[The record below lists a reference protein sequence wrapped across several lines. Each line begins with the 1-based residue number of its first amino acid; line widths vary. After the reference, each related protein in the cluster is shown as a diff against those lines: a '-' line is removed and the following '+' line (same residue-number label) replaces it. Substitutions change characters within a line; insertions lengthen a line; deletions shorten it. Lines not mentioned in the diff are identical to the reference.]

1 MDRIEVDPPVRQRR
15 QLLLGALALAAGGAG
30 TGCATT
36 AIKGDLR
43 TEWRAMPI
51 PDADVMPKLDPDA
64 VNRRTRVVVFQP
76 QDSQAN
82 RGAGLAAVAAGA
94 LQGVL
99 GKGGVELIDRSMAG
113 KLNDEL
119 RLAEMRG
126 TAAAAYGG
134 PDVADFAIT
143 VAMGTAGGGSKY
155 NEGFS
160 FKDKKGQ
167 TITIPPSWTH
177 NATSTMTVRVYE
189 LPSLRLVQSI
199 PVDASTSNTGQSGQA
214 SQAQVAVLM
223 RTATE
228 NGINS
233 KRNDILNEF
242 SPKGYVVERR
252 GKEKEKASI
261 FRVMLG
267 KQTGSKTGDP
277 VVIYSLQRDENPLTK
292 KVSMTEVRVAGG
304 RLSDVVGNDESWVLV
319 DDEKEARRVRR
330 GDIVRVKLGS
340 GGLGEIVKDLPGVL
354 TNLLR

>member
-1 MDRIEVDPPVRQRR
+1 MNRIDVDPPVRHRR

-30 TGCATT
+30 TGCVTT
-36 AIKGDLR
+36 KIGDP
-43 TEWRAMPI
+43 RADWKVVPI
-51 PDADVMPKLDPDA
+51 PDAPVMPKLDPDA

-143 VAMGTAGGGSKY
+143 VAMGTAGGGSKF
-155 NEGFS
+155 NEGFNY
-160 FKDKKGQ
+160 KDKKGQ
-167 TITIPPSWTH
+167 TVTVPSSWTH
-177 NATSTMTVRVYE
+177 SATSTMTVRVYE

-199 PVDASTSNTGQSGQA
+199 PIDASASNTGQSGQA
-214 SQAQVAVLM
+214 SQAQVAGLM
-223 RTATE
+223 RNATE

-233 KRNDILNEF
+233 KRNDIVNEF
-242 SPKGYVVERR
+242 SPKGYVIERR
-252 GKEKEKASI
+252 AKDKEKASI

-267 KQTGSKTGDP
+267 KQTGTKTGDP
-277 VVIYSLQRDENPLTK
+277 VEIYSLQRDENPLTR
-292 KVSMTEVRVAGG
+292 KVSITEVRVAGG

-340 GGLGEIVKDLPGVL
+340 GGFGEMVRDLPGAF
-354 TNLLR
+354 TNMLR